1 MSEHLKIE
9 RLGGLAGMGSAR
21 SKLRSIGEAD
31 LDALSTEDRNQVE
44 QLFAQGGVKPSRL
57 SPHMFRY
64 RLTRITANGR
74 QTIEAPEDDVPPA
87 VVAQVHDGMRPP
99 V

>member
-9 RLGGLAGMGSAR
+9 RLGGIAGIGSPR

-31 LDALSTEDRNQVE
+31 LDSLSAEDRQQVE
-44 QLFAQGGVKPSRL
+44 HLFARGGVKPSRL

-74 QTIEAPEDDVPPA
+74 QTIEAPEDDVPRS
-87 VVAQVHDGMRPP
+87 VVDHVHDDMRFPA
-99 V
+99 